1 MAHFG
6 CVSSLL
12 YWFLI
17 KAWRYYNSHFV
28 FNLIKEF
35 LSLVCKSFGCELGIQ
50 ERRYIVSPEVLRC
63 YFWCRW
69 LMAEDSPF
77 ICLHVICHLLLE
89 LMGLPQWLC
98 GKGYASNARDLQEM
112 LVWSLGWEDSLE
124 KEVSIHSRILAWEIP
139 WTEESGGLQSMGSQ
153 RVSRHDWATV
163 HSFFLEL
170 TQCILSSTWACSR
183 VDPAAHT
190 NPFSHCWSSPRS
202 IGASSQF
209 CW

>member
-6 CVSSLL
+6 CVSSFM

-17 KAWRYYNSHFV
+17 KAWRYYSSHFV

-35 LSLVCKSFGCELGIQ
+35 LSLVCKSFGCELGIK
-50 ERRYIVSPEVLRC
+50 ERRCIVSTEVLRC

-77 ICLHVICHLLLE
+77 IHLHVICHLLLE

-112 LVWSLGWEDSLE
+112 LFDPWVG
-124 KEVSIHSRILAWEIP
+124 KIP
-139 WTEESGGLQSMGSQ
+139 WRRKCQSTPVFLHEKSHGQESGGLRSMGSQ
-153 RVSRHDWATV
+153 KVSRHDWATV

-170 TQCILSSTWACSR
+170 R
-183 VDPAAHT
+183 VYCHLLGHAVELTLPK
-190 NPFSHCWSSPRS
+190 W
-202 IGASSQF
+202 
-209 CW
+209 